1 VLHKYSV
8 VSDIPD
14 DLLANYLKQPEI
26 AVDTELQGLKLN
38 RDQVCLVQLCDRN
51 QQVCLVRP
59 NPPEAP
65 PNLKKLLTAP
75 NTVKVFHYALSDV
88 AFLKVS
94 LGIDVAP
101 FRCTKVMSK
110 LVRTYT
116 EGHSLKSLVQEIV
129 GVELD
134 KTSQTTNWGKGDLS
148 ADQLRYAANDVIHLL
163 EVYDGLKEMIKERG
177 ELASGLKLDDL
188 NIQCQAMLPT
198 LMNLLISGYGDQD
211 NGWETSVFDH

>member
-1 VLHKYSV
+1 
-8 VSDIPD
+8 
-14 DLLANYLKQPEI
+14 
-26 AVDTELQGLKLN
+26 
-38 RDQVCLVQLCDRN
+38 
-51 QQVCLVRP
+51 
-59 NPPEAP
+59 
-65 PNLKKLLTAP
+65 
-75 NTVKVFHYALSDV
+75 
-88 AFLKVS
+88 
-94 LGIDVAP
+94 
-101 FRCTKVMSK
+101 TKVMSK

-177 ELASGLKLDDL
+177 ELASGLKLVDL
-188 NIQCQAMLPT
+188 NTQCQAMLPT